1 MVVVPA
7 KRPVKF
13 LSNKN
18 ILAEIH
24 ASKATYGEYLEPE
37 HVFFDIA
44 VLDLSEVTAE
54 RLEEVARKVKKPI
67 SELVIRHST
76 YSHIPLD
83 PSRKPKSR
91 EKNRDH
97 VALTFEP
104 FRHYQLREGAFV
116 EVGRSHW
123 TGGFEN
129 GHFTKD
135 KGRLTNR
142 MGVILYRM
150 VDRYATRP
158 NWRNYSYVDEM
169 KAFTLAHLCATALK
183 FDETRFNNPFAYYTT
198 IMTNAF
204 TRVLNDEK
212 EQQTLR
218 DDILWAE
225 GAAPSQT
232 RQNEWE
238 FERLGIK
245 DPPKLKKRLGRPRQ
259 SLQKAA

>member
-7 KRPVKF
+7 KRPVNF

-24 ASKATYGEYLEPE
+24 TCKASYGEYLEPE

-54 RLEEVARKVKKPI
+54 RLEEAAKKAKKPI

-83 PSRKPKSR
+83 PDRKPKSR
-91 EKNRDH
+91 EKNRDN

-104 FRHYQLREGAFV
+104 FRHYQLRDGALV

-123 TGGFEN
+123 TGGFQN

-142 MGVILYRM
+142 MGVILNQM
-150 VDRYATRP
+150 VERYATRP

-198 IMTNAF
+198 IMENAF

-212 EQQTLR
+212 KQQDIR
-218 DDILWAE
+218 DDTLIVM
-225 GAAPSQT
+225 GAAPSYT
-232 RQNEWE
+232 RQIDWE
-238 FERLGIK
+238 LERMGLVE
-245 DPPKLKKRLGRPRQ
+245 PPKLKKRPGRPRQ